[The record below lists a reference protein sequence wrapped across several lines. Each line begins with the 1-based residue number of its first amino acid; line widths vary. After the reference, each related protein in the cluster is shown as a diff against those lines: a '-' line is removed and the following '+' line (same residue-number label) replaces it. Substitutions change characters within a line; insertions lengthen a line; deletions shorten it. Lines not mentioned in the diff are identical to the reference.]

1 MAQPGKKTEEHRETP
16 LTALRGELVRRKL
29 DGFIVPHG
37 DEYQNEYLPPCAERL
52 AWLTGF
58 TGSAGLALVLGGDAA
73 FFTDGR
79 YTLQARKEI
88 NAADFSLCHV
98 TDEPPTEWLAG
109 HLKTGQKLGYDPW
122 LHTPDDLARYDRVVS
137 EAGAALVPCQTNP
150 LDVAWAERPL
160 APTAPVFPY
169 DVAYAGKLSAD
180 KRRELG
186 AGLKKAGAGA
196 AVITAPDSIAWLLNI
211 RGEDVAHTP
220 LPLSYA
226 VLMADGTVELFLD
239 PAKISPGLQGHLG
252 AEITLHKPD
261 DFGPALDRLAG
272 AGSGESITVLADP
285 ARSAA
290 WVFDRL
296 KAAGAKIGKGE
307 DPCQLPKALKNDTEC
322 NGIRA
327 AHLRDGAALTRFLAW
342 LSAQAPGGA
351 VSELTAADKL
361 EALRR
366 ESDLLRDLSFPT
378 ISGSGPN
385 GAIVH
390 YRVSPESDRMLSPGD
405 LYLVDS
411 GAQYLDGTTD
421 VTRTVFIGGE
431 GCAPS
436 AEQRDRF
443 TRVLK
448 GHIALASARF
458 PIGTVGSAL
467 DALARK
473 SLWQVG
479 LDYDHGTGHGVGC
492 YLGVHEGPQRI
503 SKIPNKVALK
513 PGMVVSNEPGYYRP
527 GAYGIR
533 IENLVLVCAADM
545 AGGERQMLGFETL
558 TRAPI
563 DRALIDLTLMSA
575 DEIAWLD
582 AYHADLRDDLTP
594 LVDAATGAWLAAA
607 TAPLTGER
615 A

>member
-1 MAQPGKKTEEHRETP
+1 MAQPGKNTEEHRETP
-16 LTALRGELVRRKL
+16 LAALRGELARRKL

-58 TGSAGLALVLGGDAA
+58 TGSAGLALVLGREAA

-79 YTLQARKEI
+79 YSLQAQAEVNGGDFTLRHITEGPP
-88 NAADFSLCHV
+88 AD
-98 TDEPPTEWLAG
+98 WLAG
-109 HLKTGQKLGYDPW
+109 RLKAGQKLGYDSW
-122 LHTPDDLARYDRVVS
+122 LHTPDDLARYGRVVS
-137 EAGAALVPCQTNP
+137 KAGAMLVPCQSNP
-150 LDVAWAERPL
+150 LDEAWTDQPQ
-160 APTAPVFPY
+160 PPKAPVVPF
-169 DVAYAGKLSAD
+169 DIAHAGKPSAD

-186 AGLKKAGAGA
+186 AALKKAGAGA

-211 RGEDVAHTP
+211 RGGDVAHTP

-226 VLMADGTVELFLD
+226 ILMADGAVELFLD
-239 PAKISPGLQGHLG
+239 PAKISPGLCDHLG
-252 AEITLHKPD
+252 AEIALHGPD

-272 AGSGESITVLADP
+272 AGEPVAADP
-285 ARSAA
+285 GRSAA

-296 KAAGAKIGKGE
+296 KAAGVEIRKCE

-322 NGIRA
+322 TGIRA

-342 LSAQAPGGA
+342 LSDAAPGGT
-351 VSELTAADKL
+351 VSELAAADHL
-361 EALRR
+361 ETLRR

-390 YRVSPESDRMLSPGD
+390 YRVTPENDRMLIPGD

-411 GAQYLDGTTD
+411 GGQYLDGTTD
-421 VTRTVFIGGE
+421 VTRTVFIAGE
-431 GCAPS
+431 GARPS
-436 AEQRDRF
+436 AEQCDRF

-458 PIGTVGSAL
+458 PTGTVGSAL

-473 SLWQVG
+473 SLWAAG

-503 SKIPNKVALK
+503 SKIPNKVALG
-513 PGMVVSNEPGYYRP
+513 PGMVISNEPGYYRS
-527 GAYGIR
+527 GKYGIR

-545 AGGERQMLGFETL
+545 AGGERDMLGFETL

-563 DRALIDLTLMSA
+563 DRDLIDLDLMST
-575 DEIAWLD
+575 DEI
-582 AYHADLRDDLTP
+582 T
-594 LVDAATGAWLAAA
+594 
-607 TAPLTGER
+607 
-615 A
+615 

>member
-1 MAQPGKKTEEHRETP
+1 MAQPGKKTEEHREAP
-16 LTALRGELVRRKL
+16 LTALRGELARRKL

-37 DEYQNEYLPPCAERL
+37 DEYQNEYLPLCAERL
-52 AWLTGF
+52 FWLTGF
-58 TGSAGLALVLGGDAA
+58 TGSAGMAIVLVGDAA

-79 YTLQARKEI
+79 YTLQAAEEVD
-88 NAADFSLCHV
+88 AANFNLCHI
-98 TDEPPTEWLAG
+98 TNEPPTDWLAG
-109 HLKTGQKLGYDPW
+109 HLKTGQRLGYDPW

-137 EAGAALVPCQTNP
+137 KAGAVLVPCEANP
-150 LDVAWAERPL
+150 LDGAWTDQPQ
-160 APTAPVFPY
+160 PPKMPVVPY
-169 DVAYAGKLSAD
+169 DLAYAGKSSSD

-211 RGEDVAHTP
+211 RGGDVAHTP

-226 VLMADGTVELFLD
+226 ILNADGTVELFLD
-239 PAKISPGLQGHLG
+239 PAKVSPGLLDHLG
-252 AEITLHKPD
+252 AEVGLLKPD
-261 DFGPALDRLAG
+261 DFGPGLDRLAG
-272 AGSGESITVLADP
+272 AGETILVDP
-285 ARSAA
+285 SRSAA

-296 KAAGAKIGKGE
+296 KATGAKIRNSK

-322 NGIRA
+322 TGIRA

-342 LSAQAPGGA
+342 LSNEAPRGA
-351 VSELTAADKL
+351 VSELAAAEKL

-366 ESDLLRDLSFPT
+366 KSDLLQDLSFPT
-378 ISGSGPN
+378 ISGAGPN
-385 GAIVH
+385 GAVVH
-390 YRVSPESDRMLSPGD
+390 YRVSLESDRMLSPGD

-411 GAQYLDGTTD
+411 GGQYFDGTTD

-431 GCAPS
+431 GRAPDD
-436 AEQRDRF
+436 EQRDHF

-458 PIGTVGSAL
+458 PKGTVGSAL

-473 SLWQVG
+473 SLWAAG

-503 SKIPNKVALK
+503 SKIPNKVALM
-513 PGMVVSNEPGYYRP
+513 PGMVISNEPGYYKS
-527 GAYGIR
+527 GEYGIR
-533 IENLVLVCAADM
+533 IENLVLVCAAGR
-545 AGGERQMLGFETL
+545 AGGEREMLGFETL

-563 DRALIDLTLMSA
+563 DRVLIDLDLMSA
-575 DEIAWLD
+575 DEISWLD
-582 AYHADLRDDLTP
+582 TYHTQVRDDLTP
-594 LVDAATGAWLAAA
+594 LVDGATGAWLAAA
-607 TAPLTGER
+607 TAPLTEQTK
-615 A
+615 

>member
-1 MAQPGKKTEEHRETP
+1 MAQPGKKIMQEGETP

-58 TGSAGLALVLGGDAA
+58 TGSAGLAIVLGGDAA

-79 YTLQARKEI
+79 YTLQAAEEVDG
-88 NAADFSLCHV
+88 ADFDLRHIA
-98 TDEPPTEWLAG
+98 DEPPTNWLAG
-109 HLKTGQKLGYDPW
+109 HLKTGQRLGYDSR
-122 LHTPDDLARYDRVVS
+122 LHTPDDLARYERAAHK
-137 EAGAALVPCQTNP
+137 AGASLVPCQTNP
-150 LDVAWAERPL
+150 LDGAWADQPQP
-160 APTAPVFPY
+160 PTAPVFPY
-169 DVAYAGKLSAD
+169 DLAYAGKSSVD
-180 KRRELG
+180 KRRKLG
-186 AGLKKAGAGA
+186 AELKKAGAGA
-196 AVITAPDSIAWLLNI
+196 VVITAPDSIAWLLNI
-211 RGEDVAHTP
+211 RGGDVAHTP

-239 PAKISPGLQGHLG
+239 PAKISSGLLDHLG
-252 AEITLHKPD
+252 SEVGLHGPD

-272 AGSGESITVLADP
+272 AGETILVDP

-296 KAAGAKIGKGE
+296 KAAGAKIRNSK

-322 NGIRA
+322 NGIRT

-342 LSAQAPGGA
+342 LSDAAPGGA
-351 VSELTAADKL
+351 VSELAAADHL
-361 EALRR
+361 EVLRR

-390 YRVSPESDRMLSPGD
+390 YRVTAESDRMLSPGD

-411 GAQYLDGTTD
+411 GAQYFDGTTD
-421 VTRTVFIGGE
+421 VTRTVFIAGE
-431 GCAPS
+431 GRAPDD
-436 AEQRDRF
+436 EQRDHF

-458 PIGTVGSAL
+458 PSGTTGSAL

-503 SKIPNKVALK
+503 SKIPNKVALM
-513 PGMVVSNEPGYYRP
+513 PGMVVSNEPGYYRA

-533 IENLVLVCAADM
+533 IENLVLVIEGDM

-558 TRAPI
+558 TR
-563 DRALIDLTLMSA
+563 
-575 DEIAWLD
+575 
-582 AYHADLRDDLTP
+582 
-594 LVDAATGAWLAAA
+594 
-607 TAPLTGER
+607 
-615 A
+615 